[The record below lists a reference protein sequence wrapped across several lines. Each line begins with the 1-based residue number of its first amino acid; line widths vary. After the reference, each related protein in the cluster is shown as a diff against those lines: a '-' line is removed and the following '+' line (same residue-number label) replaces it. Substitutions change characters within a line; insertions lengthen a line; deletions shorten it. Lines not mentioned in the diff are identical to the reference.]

1 MIIKQS
7 NSSKDKLGYSCGTN
21 YAIQHLSYNEDTH
34 QLILKQNPDIVFY
47 IDLNLLKDK
56 DRILHLNPVEDI
68 IETTPSTP
76 NDNVNYVVHD
86 LESGKYEY
94 YNYNVKLHNWNTFT
108 LITGCEFY
116 NKANNTKYLYDG
128 INLID
133 ITHVNLSAVSEQDKI
148 TVNNDKGTGFEL
160 LLATNTEA
168 GLISPEEKSIINII
182 SNEGFVSTAS
192 IQDVSNKLSLAIKTY
207 NPITKDYTVSTYGLR
222 EFELG
227 KNGLVPAP
235 EEARDDVFLNAKG
248 KWVKLEFGELANT
261 VVNAIAAETARA
273 KDAEAKLKLAIS
285 EETKRATKAEESIKT
300 LVSTNTGELATLK
313 EAYKE
318 ADIEVLETLRDEI
331 KVISDTKV
339 NIEQGKELMPSP
351 NVDGDLK
358 NSYFLSADGTW
369 KKIETDDY
377 VFVLEANIPETITS
391 ETAVSLLNPNEAE
404 RYLKY
409 YLEYIQNTNITKPS
423 LFLKDINGNYPS
435 VLLAPIGL
443 DINTNK
449 YVGISYYKET
459 LYKPIITFDYNVSK
473 KNIQIFNVTLKI
485 DLVKIATHDYVE
497 NAANKLRDIITTLLQ
512 NKVDK
517 EEGKT
522 LTTND
527 FTDAYKGVIDRIE
540 EYINNIEIIAPSDSE
555 ALVLASNKYSPITD
569 STVTVEQLFPNVTD
583 THSGLMTPSY
593 KRALDNFVIDN
604 TEMNIYGTPA
614 NRWQIDTTVDGP
626 VFINRVGYV
635 DFKAGLEKESYAN
648 LVLNDINI
656 KGVVKHEG
664 TSFISNAQIIKFGD
678 NTIEINSNETGEGV
692 SDILAGIEIY
702 RGTLPKYNIYYDD
715 ADKILKSGETNGLY
729 PILNTDYLVD
739 LTDTMFLGW
748 DRVTKRAKTT
758 NKTGHAIYSPAFF
771 RSPDNSETLYHADIV
786 NDLTTGGTDKVL
798 AAEVGKEIFK
808 AIEEGTKY
816 NSMFNDPE
824 MPTTKTVGGIA
835 AGTKLSKLEGKTFS
849 QLFDNALFTE
859 MQPSVTAPSA
869 SLRLSFTTLLEV
881 GAPAPVKSNF
891 TTGYS
896 RGSATVAGQ
905 TNRYRAGILRPD
917 ESFIYYGSNANNK
930 DMYPEKVIL
939 GSMSWNYR
947 AYHEQGDELVTSWG
961 NKASINPNPLPAGY
975 VTSSAVSISG
985 TYPFFTNGQSC
996 SSSSQDTNLP
1006 STAGN
1011 MVKMALM
1018 SWGTTLVG
1026 IKFASEAA
1034 TNVRLAFQFPQAKTV
1049 TKVEFF
1055 NTVSGKWEVFGSAN
1069 WNIRDIEDKTVQG
1082 NPVKYSELT
1091 TTGALS
1097 GALQLRFTI
1106 ANSGRPINDT
1116 TLREVL
1122 NDFDFLDINNDIT
1135 NISDTGNRAEGVAKF
1150 AVNFEPGGQ
1159 APLDARTLVTT
1170 RADLIN
1176 PNTYYAKNYYQGLY
1190 AITKDTQELWVLK
1203 DVTKITSPDYSGWK
1217 RLDVGAV
1224 PIVDNLNSTSTTS
1237 ALSANQ
1243 GKVLNEKIE
1252 SLSSDVDSNYLK
1264 LTGGT
1269 LTGIV
1274 NFNAGLNVNN
1284 GNTVVQD
1291 ITIKGNVTQEGD
1303 SFITKAETVNITDNI
1318 LILNNGE
1325 KGSGVTKGTSGI
1337 EVDRGSADNFLFV
1350 FDEADDRFKAG
1361 YANSLQPIMLRDAES
1376 SLVANKFLYW
1386 DAANKISKTREI
1398 VINDISNIHTTWQ
1411 SFLGSGIYTRNI
1423 GINGNQWTFISNFN
1437 ATTTSIYAPITS
1449 GSAGQYLKSSG
1460 GVPVWNTLTMSDISD
1475 SVNILNEYLPLSAG
1489 SIKPLTGMLY
1499 ANKGIL
1505 VPSGTGIKMWKESF
1519 YTWVEYMRAA
1529 SEPSPTGGTLGTYG
1543 NVTSYARRSLIEN
1556 ISGYGWIWES
1566 CANKANVNTK
1576 PMMALSSVNGNLYVK
1591 GNITAPTF
1599 RGDVVGNATTSNSFQ
1614 NPFTF
1619 TIGLTSKNVKGD
1631 APISYSLAEIGALPL
1646 TGGSM
1651 TANARISFPNSYLYI
1666 GNPDNFGWLYLQ
1678 DVASQSG
1685 KEYWNITTTG
1695 TAFFQESVTASKFIK
1710 SGSSDEYVLL
1720 GAGGHKAISDFATSG
1735 HKHDYLPLSGG
1746 TLTGILKANYGVTIP
1761 GNVEAI
1767 FNKNLN
1773 IDGSSGYAR
1782 NILTF
1787 SLNGTSLAQI
1797 GAYGIWEPSIPNIED
1812 CIDYIYMSPT
1822 HTEYRGKNFKIYK
1835 DKITWNNANILNA
1848 DNYHTYALPVTG
1860 GTITGP
1866 VYLNSDLVLPSNS
1879 QGDYSVCL
1887 KTAKGSLITGLYFPT
1902 DDSVKYGNQNFNKVT
1917 IASNSGVSLTHLN
1930 GNTEY
1935 TIYDSGNFPGSITS
1949 AANKYVMRDNDGF
1962 IQGKNINTSHFQA
1975 ISCKEH
1981 WLRIA
1986 KVNFGIFHLYGFYS
2000 VGGMASLVFSIST
2013 SYNNKDGSCL
2023 TLLSGNKLN
2032 NVTKLRLTIE
2042 NETKTQ
2048 YLELKYS
2055 YIEEGQYNYHRL
2067 YASLGGCE
2075 HINPWEE
2082 VPEKLPTGWRVLDVL
2097 DVNHDGVAT
2106 TGAIKTKKT
2115 IEATGLLKTQLGVQI
2130 GTADDIGWYYSS
2142 SVSSRPAIAAGISL
2156 ARNVNA
2162 GSLLVSNSWGDGSSV
2177 PENGIYSKG
2186 LIHAHS
2192 GIISEGVISAMEGV
2206 SVLPSN
2212 RYNLNSDFQVT
2223 NSYMVINATVG
2234 SQGLPNT
2241 SADHAVININGS
2253 SGNYSVQIAVNWST
2267 PHMYFRS
2274 INPTNGGSH
2283 YSWTNIASTTYVD
2296 NAVNKLNYAASN
2308 TPGGPALTVLDSG
2321 DNSSTIKLAYRGDGL
2336 TASSTNT
2343 LAAFSKTLNNGS
2355 RVIRDITAA
2364 EALKFIGAAPSNH
2377 THSFLEVTDNRDE
2390 IMTPDT
2396 TSTSTIETFFNQTD
2410 MPSYSS
2416 NWWSGISVRGWTS
2429 GYCTWQLAGP
2439 AGTLSN
2445 GGLYYREGI
2454 NNWNGWKKL
2463 ATVEDDLTWDNI
2475 KNKPSSFTPNNVI
2488 INNFESNY
2496 DLNTTPNRTIYIS
2509 EVTNATNSPTN
2520 FTRGDIFSFCGD
2532 DEGLQLWASSDK
2544 QSLFYRIL
2552 WGNDKGP
2559 WKQLVNTSG
2568 INMEANA
2575 RISASGGNLYI
2586 GNSGNA
2592 GWIRMQD
2599 VCSASANGP
2608 ENWSIRTSGVAS
2620 FANNVT
2626 ATGFIKSGSDDNYI
2640 LLGGGGHKA
2649 LSELTVTLDKSK
2661 ILAALNQ
2668 PGTNTFT
2675 TYCDFTAG
2683 AGNSGSDMR
2692 FKTNIS
2698 PINNILSDLMKIKI
2712 FTYTW
2717 NKLGERQLD
2726 TLGVSANDLEDNSLF
2741 TKLVHER
2748 PDEDKTKFV
2757 DYDRIGV
2764 LALKGVQELAEENN
2778 KIKEENIK
2786 LKRALKAL
2794 ILELDIKLDI

>member
-7 NSSKDKLGYSCGTN
+7 NSSKDNLGYSCGTN
-21 YAIQHLSYNEDTH
+21 YAIQHLSYDEVTH

-318 ADIEVLETLRDEI
+318 ADIEVLKTLRDEI

-351 NVDGDLK
+351 NVDEDLK

-459 LYKPIITFDYNVSK
+459 LYKPIVTFDYNVSK

-555 ALVLASNKYSPITD
+555 DLVLASNKYSPITD

-917 ESFIYYGSNANNK
+917 ESFIYYGGNANNK

-1055 NTVSGKWEVFGSAN
+1055 NTVSGKWEVFGNAN

-1116 TLREVL
+1116 TLRKVL
-1122 NDFDFLDINNDIT
+1122 NDFNFLDVNNDIT

-1274 NFNAGLNVNN
+1274 NFNAGLNVNS
-1284 GNTVVQD
+1284 GNTVVQN

-1386 DAANKISKTREI
+1386 DATNKISKTREI
-1398 VINDISNIHTTWQ
+1398 VISDISNLHNTWG

-1423 GINGNQWTFISNFN
+1423 GINGYQWTFISNVN
-1437 ATTTSIYAPITS
+1437 AATPSIYAPITP

-1475 SVNILNEYLPLSAG
+1475 SANILNEYLPLSAG

-1499 ANKGIL
+1499 ANEGIL
-1505 VPSGTGIKMWKESF
+1505 VPSGTGIKMWKENF

-1566 CANKANVNTK
+1566 CANEANVNTN

-1591 GNITAPTF
+1591 GDITAPTF

-1651 TANARISFPNSYLYI
+1651 TANARISFPSTNLYI
-1666 GNPDNFGWLYLQ
+1666 GNSDNLGWLYLQ

-1685 KEYWNITTTG
+1685 PDYWRIVNTG
-1695 TAFFQESVTASKFIK
+1695 VALFRVSVTSSKFIK

-1746 TLTGILKANYGVTIP
+1746 TLTGKLEAKYGVTIQ
-1761 GNVEAI
+1761 GGVEAT

-1797 GAYGIWEPSIPNIED
+1797 GAYGIWDPSIPNIED

-1822 HTEYRGKNFKIYK
+1822 YTEYSGKNFKIYK
-1835 DKITWNNANILNA
+1835 DKITWNNADILNA

-1860 GTITGP
+1860 GTVTGP
-1866 VYLNSDLVLPSNS
+1866 IYLNSDLVLPSNS

-1887 KTAKGSLITGLYFPT
+1887 KTAAGSLITGLYFPT
-1902 DDSVKYGNQNFNKVT
+1902 DDSVKYGNKNFNKVT
-1917 IASNSGVSLTHLN
+1917 IASNSGVSLTHLK
-1930 GNTEY
+1930 GDTEY

-1949 AANKYVMRDNDGF
+1949 EANKYVMRDDGGF
-1962 IQGKNINTSHFQA
+1962 IQGGNINTSHFQA

-1981 WLRIA
+1981 WVRIA
-1986 KVNFGIFHLYGFYS
+1986 KVDWGIFHLYGQYR
-2000 VGGMASLVFSIST
+2000 VGGMTSLVFSIST
-2013 SYNNKDGSCL
+2013 SYRNKDGSCL
-2023 TLLSGNKLN
+2023 TLLSGNKLST
-2032 NVTKLRLTIE
+2032 VTKLRLTLE
-2042 NETKTQ
+2042 EETSTQ

-2055 YIEEGQYNYHRL
+2055 YIQEGEHNNHRL

-2082 VPEKLPTGWRVLDVL
+2082 VPEELPTGWRVLDVL

-2106 TGAIKTKKT
+2106 TGKIKTHRG
-2115 IEATGLLKTQLGVQI
+2115 IQLGANI
-2130 GTADDIGWYYSS
+2130 DACWYDYKN
-2142 SVSSRPAIAAGISL
+2142 VIAAGSN
-2156 ARNVNA
+2156 ADSKAGDVNM
-2162 GSLLVSNSWGDGSSV
+2162 GSLLVSDRWIDRDKVST
-2177 PENGIYSKG
+2177 NGIYSKG

-2192 GIISEGVISAMEGV
+2192 GIISEGVIGAMEGV
-2206 SVLPSN
+2206 SVLPAN
-2212 RYNLNSDFQVT
+2212 IYNLNSDFQVT
-2223 NSYMVINATVG
+2223 NSYMVINANSS
-2234 SQGLPNT
+2234 SQGAPST
-2241 SADHAVININGS
+2241 SGDYAVININGS
-2253 SGNYSVQIAVNWST
+2253 SGNYSVQIAVNWGS
-2267 PHMYFRS
+2267 PQMYFRS
-2274 INPTNGGSH
+2274 INPTNGSSH
-2283 YSWTNIASTTYVD
+2283 YSWARIASTTYVD
-2296 NAVNKLNYAASN
+2296 NAVNELNYAASN
-2308 TPGGPALTVLDSG
+2308 TPGGPALTVIDSG
-2321 DNSSTIKLAYRGDGL
+2321 DNSSTIKLAYRGDSL
-2336 TASSTNT
+2336 TASSTSY
-2343 LAAFSKTLNNGS
+2343 LAGFSSTLNNGS
-2355 RVIRDITAA
+2355 RVIRDISAA

-2377 THSFLEVTDNRDE
+2377 VH
-2390 IMTPDT
+2390 T
-2396 TSTSTIETFFNQTD
+2396 TIKGIYEYDGGVQA
-2410 MPSYSS
+2410 PSYF
-2416 NWWSGISVRGWTS
+2416 TS
-2429 GYCTWQLAGP
+2429 GTSRFNMMYKNLVGGGGGYCDWLVMDNYTGNDVPYITGIGVLKANIPEAFIISGPKGSEDKSTWV
-2439 AGTLSN
+2439 
-2445 GGLYYREGI
+2445 RR
-2454 NNWNGWKKL
+2454 KL

-2475 KNKPSSFTPNNVI
+2475 KNKPSSFTPSAHNHSLLKGWADTRSTAETPDSYNNA
-2488 INNFESNY
+2488 FEVKGIKYSS
-2496 DLNTTPNRTIYIS
+2496 IY
-2509 EVTNATNSPTN
+2509 
-2520 FTRGDIFSFCGD
+2520 
-2532 DEGLQLWASSDK
+2532 
-2544 QSLFYRIL
+2544 
-2552 WGNDKGP
+2552 
-2559 WKQLVNTSG
+2559 G
-2568 INMEANA
+2568 I
-2575 RISASGGNLYI
+2575 
-2586 GNSGNA
+2586 NSGNYVQVFGFR
-2592 GWIRMQD
+2592 GWADSSGGDSHEFALADNGKIYHRNGATTSW
-2599 VCSASANGP
+2599 SAWNQIAYTTDIPTIPSLSGGAAA
-2608 ENWSIRTSGVAS
+2608 TSGQYVSGVTVSGHTITVMKAALPTIPTS
-2620 FANNVT
+2620 LKCPHALTIQQNGITLGTYDGSAAKTVNIT
-2626 ATGFIKSGSDDNYI
+2626 ATSVQ
-2640 LLGGGGHKA
+2640 LTKA
-2649 LSELTVTLDKSK
+2649 SVM
-2661 ILAALNQ
+2661 AALNTA
-2668 PGTNTFT
+2668 GTNTFT
-2675 TYCDFTAG
+2675 QYCDFTAG

-2764 LALKGVQELAEENN
+2764 LALKGVQELAEEN
-2778 KIKEENIK
+2778 IK

>member
-116 NKANNTKYLYDG
+116 NKADNTKYLYDG

-318 ADIEVLETLRDEI
+318 ADIEVLKTLRDEI
-331 KVISDTKV
+331 KAISDTKV

-351 NVDGDLK
+351 NVDEDLK

-409 YLEYIQNTNITKPS
+409 YLEYIQNTNLIKPS

-449 YVGISYYKET
+449 YIGISYYKET
-459 LYKPIITFDYNVSK
+459 LYKPIVTFDYNVSK
-473 KNIQIFNVTLKI
+473 KNIQLFNVALKI
-485 DLVKIATHDYVE
+485 DLLKVATYDYVE
-497 NAANKLRDIITTLLQ
+497 NAANKLRNIITTLLQ

-527 FTDAYKGVIDRIE
+527 FTDAYKGVIDSIE

-614 NRWQIDTTVDGP
+614 NRWQIDTIVDGP

-656 KGVVKHEG
+656 KGIVKHEG

-917 ESFIYYGSNANNK
+917 ESFIYYGGNANNK

-1122 NDFDFLDINNDIT
+1122 NDFDFLDVNNGIT

-1291 ITIKGNVTQEGD
+1291 ITIKGNVTQEGG

-1376 SLVANKFLYW
+1376 SLVANKFLCW
-1386 DAANKISKTREI
+1386 DATNKISKTREI

-1423 GINGNQWTFISNFN
+1423 GINGNQWTFISNIN

-1449 GSAGQYLKSSG
+1449 GSIGQYLKSSG

-1475 SVNILNEYLPLSAG
+1475 SANILNEYLPLSAG

-1499 ANKGIL
+1499 ANEGIL
-1505 VPSGTGIKMWKESF
+1505 VPSGTGIKMWKENF

-1566 CANKANVNTK
+1566 CANEVNVATN

-1591 GNITAPTF
+1591 GDITAPTF

-1631 APISYSLAEIGALPL
+1631 VPISYSLAEIGALPL

-1651 TANARISFPNSYLYI
+1651 AANARISFPNSYLYI
-1666 GNPDNFGWLYLQ
+1666 GNSDNFGWLFLQ

-1685 KEYWNITTTG
+1685 KEYWNIVNTG
-1695 TAFFQESVTASKFIK
+1695 RALFKESVTSSKFIK
-1710 SGSSDEYVLL
+1710 SGSTDEYVLL

-1746 TLTGILKANYGVTIP
+1746 TLTGRLEANYGVNIP
-1761 GNVEAI
+1761 GNLEVV
-1767 FNKNLN
+1767 FNKNLSVVN
-1773 IDGSSGYAR
+1773 KSGYAR

-1787 SLNGTSLAQI
+1787 SLNDTSLAQI
-1797 GAYGIWEPSIPNIED
+1797 GVFGNWDPSIPNIED

-1822 HTEYRGKNFKIYK
+1822 DTRYYGANFKIHK
-1835 DKITWNNANILNA
+1835 DKVSFNNYTILHSYNVK
-1848 DNYHTYALPVTG
+1848 DYALPITG
-1860 GTITGP
+1860 GTVTGP
-1866 VYLNSDLVLPSNS
+1866 IYLNSNLVLPSNS

-1902 DDSVKYGNQNFNKVT
+1902 DDSVKYGNTNFNKVT
-1917 IASNSGVSLTHLN
+1917 IASNSGVSLTHLQ

-1935 TIYDSGNFPGSITS
+1935 TIYDTGNFPGSML
-1949 AANKYVMRDNDGF
+1949 AQAGKYVMRDANGM
-1962 IQGKNINTSHFQA
+1962 IQGANVNTSLFLP

-1981 WLRIA
+1981 WVRIA
-1986 KVNFGIFHLYGFYS
+1986 KVNFGIFHLYGQYN

-2023 TLLSGNKLN
+2023 TLLSGNKLRA
-2032 NVTKLRLTIE
+2032 VTKLRLTIDE
-2042 NETKTQ
+2042 ETKTQ

-2055 YIEEGQYNYHRL
+2055 YIQEGQYNNHRL
-2067 YASLGGCE
+2067 YSVLGGCE

-2106 TGAIKTKKT
+2106 TGKIKTRMG
-2115 IEATGLLKTQLGVQI
+2115 IQLGP
-2130 GTADDIGWYYSS
+2130 DIDACWYDYRN
-2142 SVSSRPAIAAGISL
+2142 VIAAGSGINGR
-2156 ARNVNA
+2156 AGDVNM
-2162 GSLLVSNSWGDGSSV
+2162 GSLLVSDIWKDRDSV
-2177 PENGIYSKG
+2177 PTNGIYSKG

-2206 SVLPSN
+2206 SVLPAN
-2212 RYNLNSDFQVT
+2212 IYNLNSDFQVT
-2223 NSYMVINATVG
+2223 DSYMVINANSG
-2234 SQGLPNT
+2234 SQGAPST
-2241 SADHAVININGS
+2241 SGDYAVININGS
-2253 SGNYSVQIAVNWST
+2253 SGNYSVQIAVNWES
-2267 PHMYFRS
+2267 PQMYFRS
-2274 INPTNGGSH
+2274 INPTNGSNH

-2321 DNSSTIKLAYRGDGL
+2321 DNSTTIKLAYQGTGL
-2336 TASSTNT
+2336 TASTAIR
-2343 LAAFSKTLNNGS
+2343 LAAFSKTLDNGS
-2355 RVIRDITAA
+2355 RVIRDISAA

-2377 THSFLEVTDNRDE
+2377 VH
-2390 IMTPDT
+2390 T
-2396 TSTSTIETFFNQTD
+2396 TIKGLYEFENGTNLGGVKA
-2410 MPSYSS
+2410 PSYF
-2416 NWWSGISVRGWTS
+2416 TS
-2429 GYCTWQLAGP
+2429 GTSRFNMMYKNLAG
-2439 AGTLSN
+2439 GI
-2445 GGLYYREGI
+2445 GGEYCDWLVMDNYTANDVPYVTGI
-2454 NNWNGWKKL
+2454 GVLKANIPQAFIISGPKGSEDKSTWVRRKL
-2463 ATVEDDLTWDNI
+2463 ATVEDDLTWNNI

-2488 INNFESNY
+2488 FNNYIDTY
-2496 DLNTTPNRTIYIS
+2496 DLNTTPNSTIYIG
-2509 EVTNATNSPTN
+2509 EVDNATNSPTN
-2520 FTRGDIFSFCGD
+2520 FTRGDIFSFWGD

-2544 QSLFYRIL
+2544 QSLFYRIR
-2552 WGNDKGP
+2552 WGGNTIGP
-2559 WKQLVNTSG
+2559 WEQLVNTSG
-2568 INMEANA
+2568 INMKARA
-2575 RISASGGNLYI
+2575 RISASNGDLYI
-2586 GNSGNA
+2586 GNLNNFGFV
-2592 GWIRMQD
+2592 RVQD
-2599 VCSASANGP
+2599 ICSADGQGY
-2608 ENWSIRTSGVAS
+2608 WHIRTSGVAS

-2626 ATGFIKSGSDDNYI
+2626 AKGFIKSGSDDNYI

>member
-7 NSSKDKLGYSCGTN
+7 NSSKDKLGYSCGAN

-34 QLILKQNPDIVFY
+34 QLILKQNPDVVFY

-116 NKANNTKYLYDG
+116 NKADNTKYLYDG

-133 ITHVNLSAVSEQDKI
+133 ITHVNLSTVVEQDKI
-148 TVNNDKGTGFEL
+148 IVNNDKGTGFEL

-192 IQDVSNKLSLAIKTY
+192 IQDVSNKLSLSIKTY

-318 ADIEVLETLRDEI
+318 ADIEVLNTLRDEI
-331 KVISDTKV
+331 KAISDTKV

-351 NVDGDLK
+351 NVDEDLK

-391 ETAVSLLNPNEAE
+391 ETAVSILNPNEAE

-409 YLEYIQNTNITKPS
+409 YLEYIQNTNLIKPS

-459 LYKPIITFDYNVSK
+459 LYKPIVTFDYNVSK
-473 KNIQIFNVTLKI
+473 KNIQIFNVALKI
-485 DLVKIATHDYVE
+485 DLLKIATHDYVE

-517 EEGKT
+517 EKGKT

-527 FTDAYKGVIDRIE
+527 FTDAYKGAIDRIE
-540 EYINNIEIIAPSDSE
+540 KYINNIEIIAPSDSG

-758 NKTGHAIYSPAFF
+758 NKTGHAIYAPAFF

-798 AAEVGKEIFK
+798 AAEVGKEIFN

-917 ESFIYYGSNANNK
+917 ESFIYYGGNANNK

-1055 NTVSGKWEVFGSAN
+1055 NTVSGKWEIFGSAN

-1122 NDFDFLDINNDIT
+1122 NDFDFLDVNNDIT

-1386 DAANKISKTREI
+1386 DATNKISKTREI

-1411 SFLGSGIYTRNI
+1411 SFLGSGIYTRDI
-1423 GINGNQWTFISNFN
+1423 GINGHHWTFISPFN

-1460 GVPVWNTLTMSDISD
+1460 RVPVWNTLTMSDISD
-1475 SVNILNEYLPLSAG
+1475 SANILNEYLPLSAG

-1499 ANKGIL
+1499 ATEGIL
-1505 VPSGTGIKMWKESF
+1505 VPSGTGIKMWRENF

-1556 ISGYGWIWES
+1556 ISGYGWLWES
-1566 CANKANVNTK
+1566 CANEVNVATN

-1591 GNITAPTF
+1591 GDITAPTF

-1666 GNPDNFGWLYLQ
+1666 GNSDNFGWLCLQ

-1685 KEYWNITTTG
+1685 KEYWNITITG
-1695 TAFFQESVTASKFIK
+1695 TAFFQENVTASKFIK

-1746 TLTGILKANYGVTIP
+1746 TVTGLTK
-1761 GNVEAI
+1761 
-1767 FNKNLN
+1767 FNK
-1773 IDGSSGYAR
+1773 
-1782 NILTF
+1782 
-1787 SLNGTSLAQI
+1787 
-1797 GAYGIWEPSIPNIED
+1797 
-1812 CIDYIYMSPT
+1812 
-1822 HTEYRGKNFKIYK
+1822 
-1835 DKITWNNANILNA
+1835 
-1848 DNYHTYALPVTG
+1848 
-1860 GTITGP
+1860 
-1866 VYLNSDLVLPSNS
+1866 
-1879 QGDYSVCL
+1879 
-1887 KTAKGSLITGLYFPT
+1887 
-1902 DDSVKYGNQNFNKVT
+1902 
-1917 IASNSGVSLTHLN
+1917 
-1930 GNTEY
+1930 
-1935 TIYDSGNFPGSITS
+1935 
-1949 AANKYVMRDNDGF
+1949 
-1962 IQGKNINTSHFQA
+1962 
-1975 ISCKEH
+1975 
-1981 WLRIA
+1981 
-1986 KVNFGIFHLYGFYS
+1986 
-2000 VGGMASLVFSIST
+2000 
-2013 SYNNKDGSCL
+2013 
-2023 TLLSGNKLN
+2023 
-2032 NVTKLRLTIE
+2032 
-2042 NETKTQ
+2042 
-2048 YLELKYS
+2048 
-2055 YIEEGQYNYHRL
+2055 
-2067 YASLGGCE
+2067 
-2075 HINPWEE
+2075 
-2082 VPEKLPTGWRVLDVL
+2082 
-2097 DVNHDGVAT
+2097 
-2106 TGAIKTKKT
+2106 
-2115 IEATGLLKTQLGVQI
+2115 GVQI

-2142 SVSSRPAIAAGISL
+2142 FVSSRPAIAAGISL

-2192 GIISEGVISAMEGV
+2192 GIISEGVIGAMEGV

-2212 RYNLNSDFQVT
+2212 NYNLNSDFRVP
-2223 NSYMVINATVG
+2223 NSYMVINANAG
-2234 SQGLPNT
+2234 SQGSPST
-2241 SADHAVININGS
+2241 PGEYMVINMNGS
-2253 SGNYSVQIAVNWST
+2253 SGNYSIQIAVNWET
-2267 PHMYFRS
+2267 PQMYFRS
-2274 INPTNGGSH
+2274 INPTNGSGY
-2283 YSWTNIASTTYVD
+2283 YSWRNIASTTYVD

-2308 TPGGPALTVLDSG
+2308 TPGGPALKVIDSG
-2321 DNSSTIKLAYRGDGL
+2321 DNASTIKLAFKGTGL
-2336 TASSTNT
+2336 TASSAIH
-2343 LAAFSKTLNNGS
+2343 LAAFSNAPDNGS
-2355 RVIRDITAA
+2355 RVIRDISGA
-2364 EALKFIGAAPSNH
+2364 EALKFIGAAPSKH
-2377 THSFLEVTDNRDE
+2377 THSFLEVSDNRDE

-2396 TSTSTIETFFNQTD
+2396 NSRRTIKTFFSHTG
-2410 MPSYSS
+2410 MPTLSE
-2416 NWWSGISVRGWTS
+2416 WWSGISVRGWTP

-2439 AGTLSN
+2439 AGQKSN
-2445 GGLYYREGI
+2445 LGLYYRNGI
-2454 NNWNGWKKL
+2454 DNWNGWKKL

-2488 INNFESNY
+2488 FNGYINTY
-2496 DLNTTPNRTIYIS
+2496 DLNTTPNYTIYIS

-2520 FTRGDIFSFCGD
+2520 FTKGDIFSFWGN

-2544 QSLFYRIL
+2544 QSLFYRIR
-2552 WGNDKGP
+2552 WGSGPIGP

-2568 INMEANA
+2568 INMEADA
-2575 RISASGGNLYI
+2575 RISASSGNLYI
-2586 GNSGNA
+2586 GNSDDSGYVY
-2592 GWIRMQD
+2592 MQAM
-2599 VCSASANGP
+2599 CSYYGLNYWKINTHGYAFFKETVSA
-2608 ENWSIRTSGVAS
+2608 R
-2620 FANNVT
+2620 
-2626 ATGFIKSGSDDNYI
+2626 GFEKSGSNDNYV

-2794 ILELDIKLDI
+2794 ILELDIDLDI

>member
-86 LESGKYEY
+86 IESGKYEY
-94 YNYNVKLHNWNTFT
+94 YTYNIKLHNWNTFT

-116 NKANNTKYLYDG
+116 NKADNTKYLYDG

-133 ITHVNLSAVSEQDKI
+133 ITHVNLSAIAEEDKI
-148 TVNNDKGTGFEL
+148 NVNNDKGTGFEL

-261 VVNAIAAETARA
+261 VVNAIAAETVRA
-273 KDAEAKLKLAIS
+273 KAEEAKLKLAIS
-285 EETKRATKAEESIKT
+285 EETNRATKAEESIKT
-300 LVSTNTGELATLK
+300 LVNTNSGELAVLK
-313 EAYKE
+313 EAYKK
-318 ADIEVLETLRDEI
+318 ADIEVLKTLRDEI

-351 NVDGDLK
+351 NVDEDLK

-391 ETAVSLLNPNEAE
+391 ETAVALLNPNEAE

-409 YLEYIQNTNITKPS
+409 YLEYIQNTNLTKPS

-459 LYKPIITFDYNVSK
+459 LYKPIVTFDYNVSK
-473 KNIQIFNVTLKI
+473 KNIQIFNVALKI
-485 DLVKIATHDYVE
+485 DLVKIATLDYVE
-497 NAANKLRDIITTLLQ
+497 NATNKLRDIITTLLQ
-512 NKVDK
+512 DKVDK

-540 EYINNIEIIAPSDSE
+540 DYINNIEIIAPSDSE
-555 ALVLASNKYSPITD
+555 DLVLASNKYSPIENT
-569 STVTVEQLFPNVTD
+569 TVTVEQLFPNVTD

-614 NRWQIDTTVDGP
+614 NRWQIDTTIDGP

-635 DFKAGLEKESYAN
+635 DFKAGLDKESYAN

-748 DRVTKRAKTT
+748 DKATKRAKTT
-758 NKTGHAIYSPAFF
+758 NKTGHAIYAPAFF
-771 RSPDNSETLYHADIV
+771 RSPDNSETLYHADII

-798 AAEVGKEIFK
+798 SAEVGKEIFK

-816 NSMFNDPE
+816 NSMFDDPE
-824 MPTTKTVGGIA
+824 MPTTKTVGGIT

-905 TNRYRAGILRPD
+905 ANRYRAGVLRPD
-917 ESFIYYGSNANNK
+917 ESFIYYGGNANNK

-961 NKASINPNPLPAGY
+961 NAASINPNPLPAGY

-996 SSSSQDTNLP
+996 SVSSQDTNLP

-1011 MVKMALM
+1011 MAKMALM

-1069 WNIRDIEDKTVQG
+1069 WNIRDIEDKPVQG

-1097 GALQLRFTI
+1097 GALQLRFTV

-1116 TLREVL
+1116 TLKEAL
-1122 NDFDFLDINNDIT
+1122 HEFSFLDVNDDIT

-1159 APLDARTLVTT
+1159 TPLDARTLVTT

-1176 PNTYYAKNYYQGLY
+1176 PITYYAKNYYQGLY

-1224 PIVDNLNSTSTTS
+1224 PIVDNLTSTSTTS

-1252 SLSSDVDSNYLK
+1252 ALSSDVDSNYLK

-1269 LTGIV
+1269 LTGVV
-1274 NFNAGLNVNN
+1274 NFNAGLNVNH

-1337 EVDRGSADNFLFV
+1337 EVDRGSANNFLFV

-1361 YANSLQPIMLRDAES
+1361 YANSLQPIMLRDSES

-1386 DAANKISKTREI
+1386 DATNKISKTREI
-1398 VINDISNIHTTWQ
+1398 VINDISNLNTTWQ
-1411 SFLGSGIYTRNI
+1411 SFLGNSIYNRDI
-1423 GINGNQWTFISNFN
+1423 DINGTQWTFISNIN

-1460 GVPVWNTLTMSDISD
+1460 GVPIWNTLTMSDISD
-1475 SVNILNEYLPLSAG
+1475 SANILDKYLPLSAG
-1489 SIKPLTGMLY
+1489 SSKPLTGMLH
-1499 ANKGIL
+1499 ANEGIL
-1505 VPSGTGIKMWKESF
+1505 VPSNTGIKMWRENF

-1529 SEPSPTGGTLGTYG
+1529 SETSPTGGTLGTYG
-1543 NVTSYARRSLIEN
+1543 NVNSYARRSLIEN

-1566 CANKANVNTK
+1566 CANEANVATN

-1591 GNITAPTF
+1591 GDITAPTF

-1619 TIGLTSKNVKGD
+1619 TVGLTSKNVKGD

-1646 TGGSM
+1646 TGGAMS
-1651 TANARISFPNSYLYI
+1651 ANARISFPSSNLYI
-1666 GNPDNFGWLYLQ
+1666 GNSNNENWLFLQ

-1685 KEYWNITTTG
+1685 ATYWKIANTG
-1695 TAFFQESVTASKFIK
+1695 TALFKESVTSSKFIK

-1720 GAGGHKAISDFATSG
+1720 GAGGHKALSDFATSG
-1735 HKHDYLPLSGG
+1735 HTHDY
-1746 TLTGILKANYGVTIP
+1746 
-1761 GNVEAI
+1761 
-1767 FNKNLN
+1767 
-1773 IDGSSGYAR
+1773 
-1782 NILTF
+1782 
-1787 SLNGTSLAQI
+1787 
-1797 GAYGIWEPSIPNIED
+1797 
-1812 CIDYIYMSPT
+1812 
-1822 HTEYRGKNFKIYK
+1822 
-1835 DKITWNNANILNA
+1835 
-1848 DNYHTYALPVTG
+1848 LPVTG
-1860 GTITGP
+1860 GTVTGP
-1866 VYLNSDLVLPSNS
+1866 VYLKSDLVLPSHP
-1879 QGDYSVCL
+1879 QGGYSICL
-1887 KTAKGSLITGLYFPT
+1887 KTATGGLITGLYFPT
-1902 DDSVKYGNQNFNKVT
+1902 DDSVKYGNTNFNKVT
-1917 IASNSGVSLTHLN
+1917 IASKSGVQLTHLN

-1935 TIYDSGNFPGSITS
+1935 TIYDSGNFPGSIE
-1949 AANKYVMRDNDGF
+1949 AEANKYVMRDDAGF
-1962 IQGKNINTSHFQA
+1962 IQGNNVSTSYFQA

-1981 WLRIA
+1981 WVRIA
-1986 KVNFGIFHLYGFYS
+1986 KVRWGIYHLYGEYS
-2000 VGGMASLVFSIST
+2000 SGGMASLVFSITT

-2023 TLLSGNKLN
+2023 TLLSGTKLST
-2032 NVTKLRLTIE
+2032 VTKLRLTV
-2042 NETKTQ
+2042 NEETQTQ

-2055 YIEEGQYNYHRL
+2055 YINEGRYNNHRL
-2067 YASLGGCE
+2067 YSALGGCE
-2075 HINPWEE
+2075 HMNPWEE
-2082 VPEKLPTGWRVLDVL
+2082 VPEELPAGWRILDVL

-2106 TGAIKTKKT
+2106 TGKIKTHKG
-2115 IEATGLLKTQLGVQI
+2115 IQLGNNSD
-2130 GTADDIGWYYSS
+2130 ACWYDYNN
-2142 SVSSRPAIAAGISL
+2142 VIAAGSDSNNR
-2156 ARNVNA
+2156 AGDVNI
-2162 GSLLVSNSWGDGSSV
+2162 GSLLVSDRWIDRNRV
-2177 PENGIYSKG
+2177 PTNGIYSKG

-2192 GIISEGVISAMEGV
+2192 GIYSEDVVNAVAGVL
-2206 SVLPSN
+2206 VLPAN
-2212 RYNLNSDFQVT
+2212 IYNLDSDFQGT
-2223 NSYMVINATVG
+2223 DRYMMINANAG
-2234 SQGLPNT
+2234 SQGAPDT
-2241 SADHAVININGS
+2241 SKDYAVININGS
-2253 SGNYSVQIAVNWST
+2253 SGSYTTQIAVGWEA
-2267 PHMYFRS
+2267 PEMYFRS
-2274 INPTNGGSH
+2274 INPNNGNSY
-2283 YSWTNIASTTYVD
+2283 YSWVNIASTTYVD

-2308 TPGGPALTVLDSG
+2308 TPGGPALTVIDSS
-2321 DNSSTIKLAYRGDGL
+2321 NTAQALKLAYSGAGL
-2336 TASSTNT
+2336 TANT
-2343 LAAFSKTLNNGS
+2343 ATHLAAFGDISGTPGVIK
-2355 RVIRDITAA
+2355 VIRDISAA
-2364 EALKFIGAAPSNH
+2364 EALKFIGAAPSRH
-2377 THSFLEVTDNRDE
+2377 THTFLEVLDNRDE
-2390 IMTPDT
+2390 TMTPDT
-2396 TSTSTIETFFNQTD
+2396 TSISSIETFFNQTEMVTSD
-2410 MPSYSS
+2410 
-2416 NWWSGISVRGWTS
+2416 WWSGISVRGWTP

-2439 AGTLSN
+2439 AGQSSN
-2445 GGLYYREGI
+2445 KGLYYRDGI
-2454 NNWNGWKKL
+2454 NNWNSWKKL
-2463 ATVEDDLTWDNI
+2463 ATVEDDLTWNNI
-2475 KNKPSSFTPNNVI
+2475 QGKPDTFTPNNVI
-2488 INNFESNY
+2488 LDTYEDTY
-2496 DLNTTPNRTIYIS
+2496 DLNTTPNSTIYIS
-2509 EVTNATNSPTN
+2509 EVNKATNCPTN
-2520 FTRGDIFSFCGD
+2520 YTKGDIFSFWGD
-2532 DEGLQLWASSDK
+2532 DEGLQLWASEDK
-2544 QSLFYRIL
+2544 QSLFYRIR
-2552 WGNDKGP
+2552 WGNNNIGP
-2559 WKQLVNTSG
+2559 WKQFVNTSG
-2568 INMEANA
+2568 INMEAGA
-2575 RISASGGNLYI
+2575 RISASGSNLYI
-2586 GNSGNA
+2586 GNSDNA
-2592 GWIRMQD
+2592 GWICMQD
-2599 VCSASANGP
+2599 MRSA
-2608 ENWSIRTSGVAS
+2608 ENISNWTIRTSGAAAFVD
-2620 FANNVT
+2620 NVT
-2626 ATGFIKSGSDDNYI
+2626 AKGFIKSGSNDNYV

-2661 ILAALNQ
+2661 VLAALNQ
-2668 PGTNTFT
+2668 SGTNTFT

-2698 PINNILSDLMKIKI
+2698 PINNILSELMKIKI

-2726 TLGVSANDLEDNSLF
+2726 TLGVSANDLEYNSLF

-2748 PDEDKTKFV
+2748 PDKDKTKFV

-2778 KIKEENIK
+2778 RIKEENSK

-2794 ILELDIKLDI
+2794 ILELDIKLVI